1 VVGLCSGATGV
12 ARLERGS
19 LRAWWVGLRS
29 GATGVARLQ
38 NRSRPC
44 GRVGLRSGATGVAR
58 LENRSCARGGRVALP
73 RDRHCMY
80 TEHEQAQ
87 NRPTLRVSRAAGH
100 ISESK
105 LAETCNAGCAGAQ
118 PYQTGGERV
127 SEVRFADTPKRQHA
141 QTPTRRYV
149 SACEAPALS
158 AIYR

>member
-1 VVGLCSGATGV
+1 MRVGLCVWKT
-12 ARLERGS
+12 RL
-19 LRAWWVGLRS
+19 
-29 GATGVARLQ
+29 
-38 NRSRPC
+38 PC
-44 GRVGLRSGATGVAR
+44 VWRVGLRSGATGVTR

-118 PYQTGGERV
+118 PYQTRGGERV
-127 SEVRFADTPKRQHA
+127 SEVRFADTPKRRHVDTSPLA
-141 QTPTRRYV
+141 RRPRLALFIVKHVFAFWRFV
-149 SACEAPALS
+149 SGCNLG
-158 AIYR
+158 